1 MSLALNFCLLLISL
15 SLSLSPKEESISVK
29 CMIEM
34 KDYSG
39 EGAYINISVVN
50 KENYLKTLYVLG
62 NDKAWFSEMKSF
74 WKYIRDNKLYLDEDF
89 YPIIDGISGAT
100 ISGSQKRVIILK
112 IPKSFL
118 NKNHQL
124 RFETAVEDEG
134 YFVNDVNFILSENG
148 LNKSYEGQGFI
159 QKIKFIS
166 TN

>member
-1 MSLALNFCLLLISL
+1 MPLVLNFCLLLIT
-15 SLSLSPKEESISVK
+15 LSLSPKKESISVK

-34 KDYSG
+34 KDYNG
-39 EGAYINISVVN
+39 EGAYINISIVN
-50 KENYLKTLYVLG
+50 NENYLKTIYVLG

-74 WKYIRDNKLYLDEDF
+74 WKYIRDNKLYLDKDF

-100 ISGSQKRVIILK
+100 ISGNQKRVIILK

-118 NKNHQL
+118 NKNHQI

-134 YFVNDVNFILSENG
+134 YFANDVNFVLSKKG
-148 LNKSYEGQGFI
+148 LNKSYAGQGFI
-159 QKIKFIS
+159 RNVKFIS

>member
-1 MSLALNFCLLLISL
+1 MSFVLNFCLLLISL
-15 SLSLSPKEESISVK
+15 SLSPKKESISVK

-74 WKYIRDNKLYLDEDF
+74 WKHIRDNKLYLDEDF
-89 YPIIDGISGAT
+89 YPLIDGISGAT
-100 ISGSQKRVIILK
+100 ISGTQKRVIILK

-134 YFVNDVNFILSENG
+134 YFENDVNFVLSEKG
-148 LNKSYEGQGFI
+148 LNKSHEGQGFI
-159 QKIKFIS
+159 QNIKFIS

>member
-1 MSLALNFCLLLISL
+1 MSFVLNFCLLLISL
-15 SLSLSPKEESISVK
+15 SLSPKKESISVK

-39 EGAYINISVVN
+39 EGAYINISVVK

-134 YFVNDVNFILSENG
+134 YFVNDVNFILSEKG

-159 QKIKFIS
+159 QNIKFIS

>member
-1 MSLALNFCLLLISL
+1 MSLAFNFFLLLISL
-15 SLSLSPKEESISVK
+15 SLSPKKESISVK
-29 CMIEM
+29 CLIEM

-39 EGAYINISVVN
+39 EGAYINISIVS
-50 KENYLKTLYVLG
+50 KENYLKTIYVLG

-74 WKYIRDNKLYLDEDF
+74 WKYIRDNKLYLDKDF

-112 IPKSFL
+112 IPKSLL

-124 RFETAVEDEG
+124 RFETAVEDKG
-134 YFVNDVNFILSENG
+134 YFANDVNFVLNKKG
-148 LNKSYEGQGFI
+148 LNKSYAGQGFI
-159 QKIKFIS
+159 RNIKFIS

>member
-1 MSLALNFCLLLISL
+1 MSLALNLFLLLISL
-15 SLSLSPKEESISVK
+15 SFSPKKESISLK

-39 EGAYINISVVN
+39 EGAYINISIVS
-50 KENYLKTLYVLG
+50 KENYLKTIYVLG

-74 WKYIRDNKLYLDEDF
+74 WKYIRDNKLYLDKDF

-100 ISGSQKRVIILK
+100 ISGNQKRVIILK

-134 YFVNDVNFILSENG
+134 YFANDVNFVLSKKG
-148 LNKSYEGQGFI
+148 LNKSYSGQGFI
-159 QKIKFIS
+159 RNVKFIS

>member
-1 MSLALNFCLLLISL
+1 MSLALNFFLLLISL
-15 SLSLSPKEESISVK
+15 SFSPKKESISVK

-39 EGAYINISVVN
+39 EGAYINISIVS
-50 KENYLKTLYVLG
+50 KENYLKTIYVLG

-74 WKYIRDNKLYLDEDF
+74 WKYIRDNKLYLDKDF

-134 YFVNDVNFILSENG
+134 YFANDVNFVLSKKG
-148 LNKSYEGQGFI
+148 LNKSYAGQGFI
-159 QKIKFIS
+159 RNVKFIS